1 MIGHVPGG
9 RRIPELRRALPDP
22 KRNWA
27 PRPVP
32 SSPPSAGS
40 RTAGSA
46 RRSAWPSWRPSS
58 GCENCPWVRRDPRCR
73 RGPALMLSAAFA
85 LRGSPDETPQGLR
98 TGYPGRL
105 ITPCGPRWN
114 GLFTCTCTGNG
125 HMHPHSR
132 HAPLAPMQNAVP
144 FAACNRVHRG
154 AAWRYGSRGAPV
166 VTGILLLRITVI
178 RAGFRGRRAGL
189 NQIK

>member
-58 GCENCPWVRRDPRCR
+58 GCENCPWVRPDPRCR

-85 LRGSPDETPQGLR
+85 LRGSPDETPQELR

-105 ITPCGPRWN
+105 ITPRGRTGMGCSPARARETLICIPIRSMRRSCLCGMRFHSRLAI
-114 GLFTCTCTGNG
+114 GCTGTQPG
-125 HMHPHSR
+125 VM
-132 HAPLAPMQNAVP
+132 A
-144 FAACNRVHRG
+144 
-154 AAWRYGSRGAPV
+154 RGAPQWPPAFSCS
-166 VTGILLLRITVI
+166 GSS
-178 RAGFRGRRAGL
+178 
-189 NQIK
+189 